1 MARRAVR
8 GLRRVGAWPRFVDT
22 RPRLGAARPWCLIWV
37 ARPLLLVVL
46 VAALLSLGAGLA
58 PRPAHALSRFPP
70 CEDGRFLGVQAINAQ
85 NSVQWTR
92 SGMAVKFIHGEQ
104 VYEAAANGTR
114 VQRAFEAPD
123 EALIESVTYRK
134 IYMTHADV
142 SPDGTRVAYSV
153 CWDSWGYGD
162 DSESGPPTQE
172 PRTVGVPIGV
182 EFSEIAVWSE
192 ATESVEYPAV
202 GSVPVWSPDGARIAF
217 VSDHSYAD
225 ASGAGQTG
233 NRAETGLY
241 TMASDG
247 SDIRHLAPTDDSYN
261 SFPPRWSPDGERLA
275 FVRHVGSADQAVYT
289 VRADG
294 SDLERI
300 SSTASLPSWSP
311 DGERL
316 ALALP
321 DGEDV
326 ALYAIAADGS
336 DPQRLTTIE
345 GWQNQGWGS
354 SEPTGAWVESVAW
367 SPDGSKILYTCGWAV
382 CVVDLDGNPIGTSPE
397 DPTGAPGP
405 AWSPDGSTI
414 AVGRSTSSK
423 DRSWGSNRVLYRMS
437 SDGTDIQDL
446 VREGLGLVAEHTIDD
461 DLEARRAACTAGYV
475 VSDPSARAGL
485 VRDCQTLMQLRDG
498 LFGRPVS
505 NWGAGTPITQWV
517 GLTAEGAPLRVTGLR
532 VGGHAYYDSI
542 TGAIIPL
549 ELGNLSELRTLD
561 LSSNGMS
568 GTIPATLGH
577 LARLETL
584 DLGSNQLSGH
594 IPAELGNLSNL
605 LTLRLASNRLYGRIP
620 RELGRLSSLKALSL
634 HRNDLTGGI
643 PEELGNLG
651 SLQRLFL
658 GENELEGPL
667 PIELGGLAN
676 LQVLD
681 VSMNGLSGS
690 VPPEI
695 GELSELQRLDL
706 SGNDLSGDIPLD
718 LGGLKDL
725 TELKLAENQ
734 LSGVIP
740 WELGWLLE
748 LQKLHLWDNRLTGR
762 VPVALGGMH
771 SLGELRIGGNQLE
784 ECLPFHLARSPGLH
798 IDMKAW
804 PVCEAGIYAFRIR
817 DDAEP
822 GASVGTAV
830 VPGHQ
835 VNEFTHAITAG
846 NVDVA
851 FAIDAASGRITVA
864 SELDAAK
871 VDAYTLTVE
880 ARDGT
885 GGSVIVSIQVT
896 PVPSPATCESG
907 IAVASPHDH
916 PALVNDCRVLLKVHQ
931 ALAGRLNWSA
941 EAPMEQWEAIEIG
954 GSPRRVRVL
963 EIQTGRGGGR
973 LPRELGSLTG
983 LRRLVISNHEL
994 RGPIPA
1000 ELGLLTEL
1008 QELDLFANALSGAI
1022 PPELGQLTKLT
1033 RLSLEHNRLTG
1044 PIPAELR
1051 RLTNLRELSLR
1062 ANRLSGPI
1070 SPEVGQLASLGR
1082 LWLDHNQLTGS
1093 IPTELGQLSR
1103 LWELRLSH
1111 NDLTECLPASLAA
1124 RAREGVAL
1132 PDWPTCE
1139 AGG

>member
-1 MARRAVR
+1 
-8 GLRRVGAWPRFVDT
+8 
-22 RPRLGAARPWCLIWV
+22 
-37 ARPLLLVVL
+37 
-46 VAALLSLGAGLA
+46 
-58 PRPAHALSRFPP
+58 
-70 CEDGRFLGVQAINAQ
+70 
-85 NSVQWTR
+85 
-92 SGMAVKFIHGEQ
+92 MAVKFIHGEQ

-134 IYMTHADV
+134 VYMTHADV

-162 DSESGPPTQE
+162 DSESGPTTQE

-397 DPTGAPGP
+397 DPTGAPAP

-667 PIELGGLAN
+667 PSELGGLAN

-690 VPPEI
+690 IPPEI

-718 LGGLKDL
+718 LGGLREL

-740 WELGWLLE
+740 WELGWLLR
-748 LQKLHLWDNRLTGR
+748 LQKLNLWENRLTGR
-762 VPVALGGMH
+762 VPVALGGIH
-771 SLGELRIGGNQLE
+771 SLRELRIWGNQLE

-798 IDMKAW
+798 IDMKEW
-804 PVCEAGIYAFRIR
+804 PVCQAGVYAFNIR
-817 DDAEP
+817 DDAVG
-822 GASVGTAV
+822 GASVGTV
-830 VPGHQ
+830 VIPGQ
-835 VNEFTHAITAG
+835 QEVGANYRIEAG
-846 NVDVA
+846 NEAAV
-851 FAIDAASGRITVA
+851 FAIDPGSGRITVA
-864 SELDAAK
+864 GELDAAS
-871 VDAYTLTVE
+871 VERYALTVE
-880 ARDGT
+880 AEDGA
-885 GGSVIVSIQVT
+885 GGQATVT
-896 PVPSPATCESG
+896 IRVLSVPSPPTCTSG
-907 IAVASPHDH
+907 IAIQSPQEH
-916 PALVNDCRVLLKVHQ
+916 PGLVSDCRALLQMHPVL
-931 ALAGRLNWSA
+931 AARLNWRA
-941 EAPMEQWEAIEIG
+941 DAPMEQWEGIEIRG
-954 GSPRRVRVL
+954 APRRVRTL
-963 EIQTGRGGGR
+963 EIESGRSGGR
-973 LPRELGSLTG
+973 LPPEIGSLTG
-983 LRRLVISNHEL
+983 LRRLVITNHEL

-1008 QELDLFANALSGAI
+1008 RELNLFANALSEAI
-1022 PPELGQLTKLT
+1022 PPELGQLGNLT
-1033 RLSLEHNRLTG
+1033 RLNLGHNRLTG
-1044 PIPAELR
+1044 PIPAEFV
-1051 RLTNLRELSLR
+1051 ELSSLQELDLR
-1062 ANRLSGPI
+1062 TNRLSGPI
-1070 SPEVGQLASLGR
+1070 PPKLGQLASLWR
-1082 LWLDHNQLTGS
+1082 LWLDRNHLV
-1093 IPTELGQLSR
+1093 
-1103 LWELRLSH
+1103 
-1111 NDLTECLPASLAA
+1111 ECLPTGLAA
-1124 RAREGVAL
+1124 RTREGIVL
-1132 PDWPTCE
+1132 PDWPTCP
-1139 AGG
+1139 GDG

>member
-8 GLRRVGAWPRFVDT
+8 GLRQVGAWPRFVDT

-46 VAALLSLGAGLA
+46 VAALLSPGAGLA

-92 SGMAVKFIHGEQ
+92 SGMAVKFIHDEQ

-134 IYMTHADV
+134 VYMTHADV

-162 DSESGPPTQE
+162 DSESGPTTQG

-182 EFSEIAVWSE
+182 EFTEIAVWSE

-233 NRAETGLY
+233 NRAEAGLY

-247 SDIRHLAPTDDSYN
+247 SDIRLLAPTDDSYN
-261 SFPPRWSPDGERLA
+261 SFPPRWSPDGARLA
-275 FVRHVGSADQAVYT
+275 FVRHVGSVDQAVYT

-294 SDLERI
+294 SDLEKV

-311 DGERL
+311 NGERL

-326 ALYAIAADGS
+326 ALFTVAADGS
-336 DPQRLTTIE
+336 DAQRLTTIE
-345 GWQNQGWGS
+345 GWQSQGWGS

-382 CVVDLDGNPIGTSPE
+382 CVVDLDGNPVGTSPE
-397 DPTGAPGP
+397 DPTGAPAP

-414 AVGRSTSSK
+414 AVGRSTSSE
-423 DRSWGSNRVLYRMS
+423 DRSWGSDRVLYRMS
-437 SDGTDIQDL
+437 PDGTDIQDL

-461 DLEARRAACTAGYV
+461 DLETRRAACTAGYV

-584 DLGSNQLSGH
+584 DLGNNQLSGR

-605 LTLRLASNRLYGRIP
+605 LTLRLASNRLNGRIP

-667 PIELGGLAN
+667 PSELGGLAN

-690 VPPEI
+690 IPPEI

-718 LGGLKDL
+718 LGGLREL

-740 WELGWLLE
+740 WELGWLLR
-748 LQKLHLWDNRLTGR
+748 LQKLNLWENRLTGR
-762 VPVALGGMH
+762 VPVALGGIH
-771 SLGELRIGGNQLE
+771 SLRELRIWGNQLE

-798 IDMKAW
+798 IDMKEW
-804 PVCEAGIYAFRIR
+804 PVCQAGVYAFNIR
-817 DDAEP
+817 DDAVG
-822 GASVGTAV
+822 GASVGTV
-830 VPGHQ
+830 VILGRQ
-835 VNEFTHAITAG
+835 EVGANYRIEAG
-846 NVDVA
+846 NEDGV
-851 FAIDAASGRITVA
+851 FAIDPASGRISVADALDA
-864 SELDAAK
+864 SE
-871 VDAYTLTVE
+871 VERFVLTVE
-880 ARDGT
+880 A
-885 GGSVIVSIQVT
+885 VSGAAGPATVT
-896 PVPSPATCESG
+896 IRVLPTPPLPATCTCG
-907 IAVASPHDH
+907 IAVKNPQEH
-916 PALVNDCRVLLKVHQ
+916 PGLVDDCRTLLKMHQ
-931 ALAGRLNWSA
+931 VLAGRLNWGA
-941 EAPMEQWEAIEIG
+941 EAPMEQWEGIEIG
-954 GSPRRVRVL
+954 GTPRRVRAL
-963 EIQTGRGGGR
+963 EIQSGRGGGR
-973 LPRELGSLTG
+973 LPPEIGSLTG
-983 LRRLVISNHEL
+983 LQRLVITNHEL

-1008 QELDLFANALSGAI
+1008 QELDLFANALSEAI
-1022 PPELGQLTKLT
+1022 PSELGQLTNLT
-1033 RLSLEHNRLTG
+1033 RLSLELNRLTG
-1044 PIPAELR
+1044 PIPLELGQ
-1051 RLTNLRELSLR
+1051 LTSLRELRLR

-1070 SPEVGQLASLGR
+1070 PAELGQLGNLGQ
-1082 LWLDHNQLTGS
+1082 LWLNYNQLTGLV
-1093 IPTELGQLSR
+1093 PAEFGQLAR
-1103 LWELRLSH
+1103 LWELRLEH
-1111 NDLTECLPASLAA
+1111 NELTPCLPESLAV

-1139 AGG
+1139 V